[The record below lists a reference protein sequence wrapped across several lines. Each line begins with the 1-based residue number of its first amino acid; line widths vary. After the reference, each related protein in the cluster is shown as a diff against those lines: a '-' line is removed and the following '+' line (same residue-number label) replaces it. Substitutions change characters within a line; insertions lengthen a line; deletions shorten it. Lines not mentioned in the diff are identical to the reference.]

1 MPLRGAQGDAGEHS
15 TSAALQPGLQA
26 GLVPA
31 PDNRSHGTQG
41 PVRGQESGT
50 LGSAG
55 GRAQQGRGRAQ
66 RVRGQRFPEC
76 GAGRMSRT
84 VWEGSFYK

>member
-1 MPLRGAQGDAGEHS
+1 MAGDGDRCMPLRGAQGDAGEHS

-31 PDNRSHGTQG
+31 PDNRSHGTRG

-55 GRAQQGRGRAQ
+55 GES
-66 RVRGQRFPEC
+66 P
-76 GAGRMSRT
+76 AGP
-84 VWEGSFYK
+84 WEGSAGSWAALP